1 MQWQAVRFRSP
12 LSAYEQQ
19 AEQLLAGHRAGDPAA
34 IDLLHR
40 NHPRFLDETIKWRPK
55 FIPDSEIR
63 AAVLSPDDARLAIAR
78 VYDFSDWA
86 ALTAYVDAVT
96 QDDPVFE
103 FESAVQAVVDGDLA
117 VLADALRRD
126 PALVHGRSSRVCSFD
141 PAVHRATLL
150 HYVAANGVE
159 RYRQTTPTNAVA
171 IARALLEAGS
181 EPDALA
187 DMYGAECTTMSML
200 VSSDHPARA
209 GLQVPLVELLLEF
222 GAAIEGA
229 GTKKWGGPLSTA
241 LAFGMSDAAKVLA
254 HHGARIDL
262 PDAAGLGFV
271 DDAAR
276 LLPSANADARHR
288 ALSLAAQHGHP
299 EIVACCSTPAR
310 TPTAITPKATIPIRH
325 RCTKRW
331 WVATKRWCGSWW
343 NAARGSISA
352 TPSGRARRSV
362 GRAMAAG
369 RSRRRWSSVCA
380 RSARWSSSQKRH
392 RNAKYVTGTLAG
404 VFCSPRVTV
413 FDKWSRRRTC
423 EC

>member
-1 MQWQAVRFRSP
+1 
-12 LSAYEQQ
+12 
-19 AEQLLAGHRAGDPAA
+19 
-34 IDLLHR
+34 
-40 NHPRFLDETIKWRPK
+40 
-55 FIPDSEIR
+55 
-63 AAVLSPDDARLAIAR
+63 
-78 VYDFSDWA
+78 
-86 ALTAYVDAVT
+86 
-96 QDDPVFE
+96 
-103 FESAVQAVVDGDLA
+103 
-117 VLADALRRD
+117 
-126 PALVHGRSSRVCSFD
+126 
-141 PAVHRATLL
+141 RATLL

-229 GTKKWGGPLSTA
+229 GTKKWGGPLSIA

-331 WVATKRWCGSWW
+331 WVATKRWCGAAPGGTLR
-343 NAARGSISA
+343 AARSPRHRRAGHAGRLGPPGGREEAGGDGRVSA
-352 TPSGRARRSV
+352 LARRGGV
-362 GRAMAAG
+362 A
-369 RSRRRWSSVCA
+369 V
-380 RSARWSSSQKRH
+380 K
-392 RNAKYVTGTLAG
+392 NVTGT
-404 VFCSPRVTV
+404 PNM
-413 FDKWSRRRTC
+413 
-423 EC
+423 